1 MGTSYLTRSYPF
13 KVETI
18 PLPTE
23 LRMSRHTVNVD
34 RTEEKKNAER
44 ISLGN
49 LLKIRRFEIYHYNK
63 DLKVLGDKGS
73 R

>member
-18 PLPTE
+18 PVPTE
-23 LRMSRHTVNVD
+23 LRMLRYTVNVD
-34 RTEEKKNAER
+34 RTEERRTAER

-49 LLKIRRFEIYHYNK
+49 LLKIRRFE
-63 DLKVLGDKGS
+63 

>member
-1 MGTSYLTRSYPF
+1 MGISYLTRSYPF

-18 PLPTE
+18 PVPAE
-23 LRMSRHTVNVD
+23 LRMFRHTVNVD
-34 RTEEKKNAER
+34 RTEEKRIAER

-49 LLKIRRFEIYHYNK
+49 LLKIRRFE
-63 DLKVLGDKGS
+63 

>member
-1 MGTSYLTRSYPF
+1 
-13 KVETI
+13 
-18 PLPTE
+18 
-23 LRMSRHTVNVD
+23 MSRHTVNVD

>member
-13 KVETI
+13 KVEVI

-23 LRMSRHTVNVD
+23 LRMLRHTVNVD
-34 RTEEKKNAER
+34 RTKEKINAEK

-49 LLKIRRFEIYHYNK
+49 LIKIRR
-63 DLKVLGDKGS
+63 LKRISKY
-73 R
+73 